1 MITNLIQYIDDN
13 IVFRDHMPLRRLI
26 HMRTTTGH
34 HQHSPMIPQTATF
47 WNVVI
52 AQERHWS
59 EHVNYV
65 PMKNRKLTT
74 RAKIAQKKPKNISI
88 HLNINLPI
96 QLNHIQFETTRLN

>member
-1 MITNLIQYIDDN
+1 ML
-13 IVFRDHMPLRRLI
+13 LRRLI
-26 HMRTTTGH
+26 HTRTTTGH
-34 HQHSPMIPQTATF
+34 RQHSPMIPQTAMF

-65 PMKNRKLTT
+65 PMKSRRLKT
-74 RAKIAQKKPKNISI
+74 RAKIAQKKPRNISI

-96 QLNHIQFETTRLN
+96 HPNHIKSESARN

>member
-1 MITNLIQYIDDN
+1 ML
-13 IVFRDHMPLRRLI
+13 LRRLI
-26 HMRTTTGH
+26 HTHTTTGH

-65 PMKNRKLTT
+65 PTKSQKLKT
-74 RAKIAQKKPKNISI
+74 RAKIVRKKPRNISI
-88 HLNINLPI
+88 HLNINLSIPPNLVSELRDAI
-96 QLNHIQFETTRLN
+96 TEA